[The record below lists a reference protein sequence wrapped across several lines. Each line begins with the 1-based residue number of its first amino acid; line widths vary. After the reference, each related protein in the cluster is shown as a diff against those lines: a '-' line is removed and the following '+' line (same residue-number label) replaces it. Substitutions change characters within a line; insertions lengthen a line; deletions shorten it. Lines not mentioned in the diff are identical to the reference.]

1 MSDRNTALLLPG
13 HQDLDAVAEAFWS
26 APGLEADLFVG
37 PERPR
42 VGHGVRDSQPYT
54 LFSLRL
60 FEVAGLRLMDEQP
73 IPAPEDLEVHLG
85 RTLSTLAG
93 QAVYVFYD
101 EENAAGGA
109 AVFAKGRLQS
119 RLCFD
124 ARPTQPVQRDLS
136 AEVPLVGLD
145 PSDWIWVPAS
155 DAIEAATQPIL
166 GAGVRD
172 DDDIEALITAA
183 AAEPL
188 GPATAVTPEAAPSGP
203 ALEPALEPAPEPPRD
218 RRRDRLRGMVRQWL
232 KR

>member
-13 HQDLDAVAEAFWS
+13 HHDPDTIAEAFWS
-26 APGLEADLFVG
+26 APGLRAGLFVG
-37 PERPR
+37 PELPR
-42 VGHGVRDSQPYT
+42 VGHGVRDGQPYT

-73 IPAPEDLEVHLG
+73 IPGPADLEVHLG
-85 RTLSTLAG
+85 QALSTLAG

-145 PSDWIWVPAS
+145 PSDWIWAPAS

-188 GPATAVTPEAAPSGP
+188 GPATTVTPEAAPSGP
-203 ALEPALEPAPEPPRD
+203 ALEPAPEPARD